1 MKRFIYTH
9 VLYSVQTCCLPP
21 YYPPLDPLPL
31 QHLPAHKL
39 SFLPFVL
46 YKTNES
52 LPNEAEGRCE
62 GSRQTL
68 LKNNQSETKLCS

>member
-31 QHLPAHKL
+31 QHLFCQPSPL
-39 SFLPFVL
+39 
-46 YKTNES
+46 
-52 LPNEAEGRCE
+52 EAFCIDPRI
-62 GSRQTL
+62 
-68 LKNNQSETKLCS
+68 LKSILCSGRGGGGGGGVWVEKIRGLTV